1 MLLIEVPTLTDV
13 NFLHLIRSGWSSL
26 LLEWLPS
33 RRCWWVS
40 TILWEEEEGMLWWSV
55 KLGFQQ
61 IGWEVVGLKLQ
72 PCIVGIYS
80 MSLGDSTA
88 HSWTYVESWDL
99 HYGRFLLRESDMVI
113 WNIFTNTMHCTLSSS
128 NHGRDNII
136 LLCEQWCNISIHGNK
151 LKAPIILNFPDTWVC
166 SSIFLFS
173 ER

>member
-40 TILWEEEEGMLWWSV
+40 TILWEEEGMLWWSV

-128 NHGRDNII
+128 NHGRDNTI
-136 LLCEQWCNISIHGNK
+136 LCVWAVMQYINTWEQAKGSDNFK
-151 LKAPIILNFPDTWVC
+151 LPRHLSVLIYLVI
-166 SSIFLFS
+166 
-173 ER
+173 